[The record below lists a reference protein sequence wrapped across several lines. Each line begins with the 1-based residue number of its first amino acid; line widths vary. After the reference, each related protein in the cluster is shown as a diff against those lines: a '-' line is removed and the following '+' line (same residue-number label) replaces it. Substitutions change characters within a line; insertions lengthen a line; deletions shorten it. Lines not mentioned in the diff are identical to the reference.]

1 MNTRLIFSALL
12 CNVFLLF
19 GHAQTY
25 LPGQTYYGLNQYI
38 EYRPGTLPII
48 ITAPHGG
55 YLQPSEIPDR
65 NCTDCVTVMD
75 AFTEELSREIA
86 DAIAQRMGCR
96 PHLIIN
102 RLHRRKL
109 DANRDLAIAAN
120 GNPLAETAW
129 FDFHRFIQ
137 AAKDSSAVH
146 FGRGLLLDM
155 HGHGHSVQRLELGYL
170 LYGSELRMSDA
181 VLNTTEFINYSSIR
195 GLVQNNLQNQT
206 HAQLLRGASAL
217 GTIYENQF
225 FRAVPSLPDPFPLVG
240 QDYFSGGYNTER
252 HGSIEGGPIDAIQI
266 ECNFSGV
273 RDTPAHRSAFAQA
286 TAEALEQYLQT
297 HYFGASFPDNACS
310 GATSVQET
318 NVAGIRLHPNP
329 ATHQIY
335 MQWTGNEPIMAV
347 LYDARGRRF
356 SATIS
361 QNAEELKLEVSHLVA
376 GWYVLQ
382 IQSGQETAMLRFLK
396 I

>member
-1 MNTRLIFSALL
+1 MRLIFSVLL
-12 CNVFLLF
+12 WGLSLSGSF
-19 GHAQTY
+19 AQTY

-65 NCTDCVTVMD
+65 NCADCVTVMD

-297 HYFGASFPDNACS
+297 HYFGASFPGNACS
-310 GATSVQET
+310 GATSVKET
-318 NVAGIRLHPNP
+318 NMAGIRLHPNP
-329 ATHQIY
+329 ATHQLY
-335 MQWTGNEPIMAV
+335 VQWTGNEPIMAV

-361 QNAEELKLEVSHLVA
+361 QDTEELKLEVSHLVA

>member
-65 NCTDCVTVMD
+65 NCADCVTVMD

-206 HAQLLRGASAL
+206 HAQLLRGTFAL
-217 GTIYENQF
+217 GTLYENRL

-297 HYFGASFPDNACS
+297 HYFGASFPGNACS
-310 GATSVQET
+310 GSTSTQVPPL
-318 NVAGIRLHPNP
+318 AAIRLHPNP
-329 ATHQIY
+329 ATQHVSI
-335 MQWTGNEPIMAV
+335 QWTENEVTDVV
-347 LYDARGRRF
+347 LFDVQGRRF
-356 SATIS
+356 SVAFDRFS
-361 QNAEELKLEVSHLVA
+361 EEWKLDVSHLVA

>member
-1 MNTRLIFSALL
+1 MSVRLVFSVLL
-12 CNVFLLF
+12 WVLSLSGSF
-19 GHAQTY
+19 AQTY
-25 LPGQTYYGLNQYI
+25 ISGQTYYGVNQYI

-65 NCTDCVTVMD
+65 NCAECVTVMD

-86 DAIAQRMGCR
+86 DAIEQRMGCR

-109 DANRDLAIAAN
+109 DANRDIAVAAN
-120 GNPLAETAW
+120 GNSLAETAW
-129 FDFHRFIQ
+129 LDFHRFIQ
-137 AAKDSSAVH
+137 AAKDSSAAH
-146 FGRGLLLDM
+146 FGRGLMLDM

-195 GLVQNNLQNQT
+195 GLVENNLQNQT
-206 HAQLLRGASAL
+206 HAQLLRGPSAL
-217 GTIYENQF
+217 GTLYENQF
-225 FRAVPSLPDPFPLVG
+225 FRAVPSQPDPFPLVG

-286 TAEALEQYLQT
+286 TAEALEQYLQS
-297 HYFGASFPDNACS
+297 HYFGTSFPGNACS
-310 GATSVQET
+310 GTTSIQDSPMAV
-318 NVAGIRLHPNP
+318 IRLHPNP
-329 ATHQIY
+329 TTRQIFV
-335 MQWTGNEPIMAV
+335 QGTVDEVIDAIV
-347 LYDARGRRF
+347 YDVQGRRF
-356 SATIS
+356 PVAFERFSEEWRMDVS
-361 QNAEELKLEVSHLVA
+361 QLTP

-382 IQSGQETAMLRFLK
+382 IRGGQETAMLRFLK

>member
-12 CNVFLLF
+12 WSVFGLF

-25 LPGQTYYGLNQYI
+25 VPGQTYYGANQYI
-38 EYRPGTLPII
+38 EYKPGILPII

-65 NCTDCVTVMD
+65 NCADCVTVMD
-75 AFTEELSREIA
+75 AFTEELSREMA

-129 FDFHRFIQ
+129 LDFHRFIQ
-137 AAKDSSAVH
+137 AAKDSSASR

-170 LYGSELRMSDA
+170 LFGSELRMSDSE
-181 VLNTTEFINYSSIR
+181 LNTTEFINYSSIR
-195 GLVQNNLQNQT
+195 GLVYSNLQNQT

-217 GTIYENQF
+217 GTLYENLF
-225 FRAVPSLPDPFPLVG
+225 FRAVPSLPDPFPLAG

-266 ECNFSGV
+266 ECHYSGV

-297 HYFGASFPDNACS
+297 HYFGASFPGNACS
-310 GATSVQET
+310 GFTSIQEN
-318 NVAGIRLHPNP
+318 NVEGIRLHPNP
-329 ATHQIY
+329 ATHQLY
-335 MQWTGNEPIMAV
+335 VQWPGNEPVMAV
-347 LYDARGRRF
+347 LFDAQGRRF
-356 SATIS
+356 PATIIRNS
-361 QNAEELKLEVSHLVA
+361 EELKLEVSDLVA